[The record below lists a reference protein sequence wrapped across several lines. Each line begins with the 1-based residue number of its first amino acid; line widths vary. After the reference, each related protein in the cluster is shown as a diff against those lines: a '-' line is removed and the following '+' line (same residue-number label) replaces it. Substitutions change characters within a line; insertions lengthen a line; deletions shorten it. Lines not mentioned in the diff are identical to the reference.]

1 MCIYK
6 HSFLPAPPLCFRP
19 SLLLFFF
26 WSVQCIPSTSHVFL
40 FHTPPFFF
48 IAKCL
53 RRLSLWCALPLSPI
67 LFHLPLSP
75 PVLKRQMRARWTD
88 IWSGRKIKTGRN
100 RKKKRGGGRVREG
113 NRGAG
118 KGRCVG
124 EWGAAAKASQLEES
138 EEQGDKE
145 DSQRAGASRHPE
157 ERHWYPPLTP
167 QYHSHHHHQHHLL
180 SLFPFLPPLSASSTP
195 LCSVSTELRLSGRLS
210 QIS

>member
-1 MCIYK
+1 MHLQAQLFTC
-6 HSFLPAPPLCFRP
+6 S
-19 SLLLFFF
+19 STLLSPFIA
-26 WSVQCIPSTSHVFL
+26 SVFL
-40 FHTPPFFF
+40 LVGSVHSLNKPCFPVSYTTLFF

-75 PVLKRQMRARWTD
+75 PILKRQMRARWTD

-100 RKKKRGGGRVREG
+100 RKKKGGRVREG

-145 DSQRAGASRHPE
+145 DSQRAGASKHPE